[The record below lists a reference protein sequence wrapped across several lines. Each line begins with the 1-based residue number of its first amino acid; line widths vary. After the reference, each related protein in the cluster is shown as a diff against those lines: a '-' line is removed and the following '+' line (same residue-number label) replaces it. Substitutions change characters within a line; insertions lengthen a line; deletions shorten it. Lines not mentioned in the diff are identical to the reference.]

1 MMMTLTRFR
10 SLVAGAVIF
19 SLSAALAPEPAMAA
33 GDGVAAIVNATV
45 ITDADVAKRAAFLRL
60 RRVPG
65 AGTKSA
71 REELVNEALMRAE
84 IIRVGASVSTDD
96 VNAAFARF
104 ANSNKM
110 TVPQLTQILSKA
122 GVTAEHFK
130 SYIGIQMSWPRA
142 VNSRYG
148 ANGQMSAQE
157 FIGRL
162 QKDNGKK
169 PVTNEYILQQVIFV
183 IPASKKG
190 KITGK
195 RKSEA
200 EASRKQYPGCEG
212 GKAFAATMHDVS
224 IRDIGRVLEPQLPA
238 AWKEDLLKAP
248 VGGTT
253 RTQVT
258 DRGVEYIA
266 VCTKRQVSDDFAAQV
281 VYQAEDLE
289 KAEKQGK
296 DPNSVKYL
304 DELRKRG
311 QIELR

>member
-1 MMMTLTRFR
+1 MTLTRFR
-10 SLVAGAVIF
+10 ALVAGAVIF
-19 SLSAALAPEPAMAA
+19 ALSATLAPEPAMAA
-33 GDGVAAIVNATV
+33 GDGVAAIVNGVV
-45 ITDADVAKRAAFLRL
+45 ITDGDVAKRAAFLRL
-60 RRVPG
+60 RRAPG
-65 AGTKSA
+65 AGAQKA
-71 REELVNEALMRAE
+71 REELVNETLMRNE

-96 VNAAFARF
+96 VDAAFARF
-104 ANSNKM
+104 AGSNKM

-148 ANGQMSAQE
+148 ASGQMSAQD
-157 FIGRL
+157 FIVRL

-200 EASRKQYPGCEG
+200 EASRKQYPGCAG
-212 GKAFAATMHDVS
+212 AKAFAAGLHDVS
-224 IRDIGRVLEPQLPA
+224 IREIGRVLEPQLPA
-238 AWKEDLLKAP
+238 AWKDDLLKTS

-253 RTQVT
+253 RPQVT

-266 VCTKRQVSDDFAAQV
+266 VCKKREVSDDFAAQV
-281 VYQAEDLE
+281 VYQAQDLE
-289 KAEKQGK
+289 KAEKQGQ

-304 DELRKRG
+304 DELRKRA